1 MLKLPARTSRQ
12 QDPLVQGGSPPRHT
26 SGVWSNLL
34 PQGGALVR
42 MSQRYFGIDLDRVV
56 SMSDDELSQYADR
69 AKEMKRLTEVLPI
82 LEEHFQ
88 TLIEGQIAYED
99 FNRRVM
105 KQATAAGKKIDAAI
119 VETFLNNRE
128 YTLHGNEMSQKVS
141 LGMQRQDNA
150 HQSALNLG
158 QMDFQSALS
167 IAAMKHSQ
175 RAREISLKPSIAQKQ
190 LELDE
195 IRRNEQG
202 DRRELLKHGSSGTQ
216 GRGVGWFRKLWS

>member
-34 PQGGALVR
+34 PKGGALVR

-88 TLIEGQIAYED
+88 TLIEGQIAYEE